1 MFYYLIY
8 NSSLVSKYFENEE
21 TIKIMIYGSIA
32 YIVCHCI
39 LYSSSI
45 FNNLKGYFW
54 LLLSLDLAC
63 IYLLYNGTLNG
74 KLKIETK
81 IIDSVDKEELEEIL
95 KENEVINNKNNKNN
109 ENKHEKNKHIIPNLS
124 GMDTKSNQDNPLD
137 NPIDNDLFINKDNL
151 TNKNI
156 SDIENIKMEIKET
169 LISKNKNIG
178 DSESDLGSDIDI
190 DNFEN
195 TL

>member
-8 NSSLVSKYFENEE
+8 NSSLVNKLFENEE

-81 IIDSVDKEELEEIL
+81 IIDSVKKDELEEIL
-95 KENEVINNKNNKNN
+95 KDNEDINNQHNETKENEFINNQYNETKENEDVKKNIKSKEEKYRDN
-109 ENKHEKNKHIIPNLS
+109 E
-124 GMDTKSNQDNPLD
+124 
-137 NPIDNDLFINKDNL
+137 LFIDQDNL

-178 DSESDLGSDIDI
+178 DSESELGSDIDI
-190 DNFEN
+190 DSFEN